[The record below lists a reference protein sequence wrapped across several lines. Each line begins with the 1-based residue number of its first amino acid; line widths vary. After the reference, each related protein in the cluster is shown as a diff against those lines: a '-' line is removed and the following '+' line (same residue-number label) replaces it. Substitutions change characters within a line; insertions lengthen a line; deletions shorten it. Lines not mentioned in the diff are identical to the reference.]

1 MRFTRLRLSGFK
13 SFVDPTELSIEPGL
27 TGVIGPNGCGKSN
40 LVEALRWVMGE
51 SSAGRV
57 RGDDMD
63 DVIFSGTAKR
73 PARNLAE
80 VSLIVEDVRVPPPGL
95 RGDPDQIEVTRRI
108 ERGAGSDFR
117 INGRSGRSRDV
128 RTMFADHG
136 SGPASPALVGQ
147 GAVARVIAASPK
159 ERRAL
164 LEEAA
169 GVSGLRSRRQE
180 AESRLKAADANL
192 LRLDDVLGAMD
203 GQARGLRKQ
212 ARQAERY
219 REVSARVRAAEA
231 ALWSRRALEGKE
243 RIAAARNAHAREEER
258 VHAALLDAT
267 RRSAE
272 RTAAAAEPPE
282 ARKRASDADAA
293 WREATAALERLDA
306 EERRLQDER
315 RAHQAA
321 IVQANADLEREKR
334 LSDDA
339 ADAAAR
345 LVAERDRLTLAG
357 ADESLEDEAAVEA
370 ADIASERATEAEADL
385 NRLTARV
392 AEEEARRDAAHR
404 RADELEKRAAA
415 LAARLAEETARRDD
429 LDRKIALIEAGDDAL
444 PAVLAAEETL
454 ERARVA
460 AETAERVR
468 AEAETDLARARET
481 AAEADAIRTR
491 LRVEEKALADLR
503 AADGDLFPPLVDAV
517 TVEPGWEGALAAAL
531 GEALTAPLDE
541 AAPIHWRNAP
551 APDDVPVAPDGV
563 EALRNRVAGPERAG
577 RALSRVWVA
586 PDEATGAAIADRLP
600 PGGVVVTREGAAWRW
615 DGLTVRAGGPT
626 AAAGRLRRRN
636 RLRELESEIAVAE
649 TACDRA
655 KTDLENARRD
665 AADAT
670 AADRRARDETR
681 AAMNALGAARDAL
694 ARATREAD
702 ALRARADAV
711 RETIGHLADDLTEAE
726 REATE
731 ARRNA
736 ESLPDPREAREAL
749 ADARTTLAERRGEA
763 QERRATLE
771 RLRREARARTERLET
786 VAREIRDWETRAAGA
801 RERVA
806 ELTARA
812 DAATAALEAL
822 SDAPRKLAEERD
834 EARSRV
840 AEAER
845 ARRTA
850 SDAAAIVETRLAEAD
865 RAARAAETAL
875 ADAREARAR
884 AEAGVQSAL
893 EAERTLAERVSER
906 LGCGLGEIRAVAGL
920 EGDAIPPETV
930 VAEREL
936 DRLTRERDALGPV
949 NLLAEAELADL
960 TTKLDALNAEREELI
975 SAINRLRRSVAD
987 LNREAR
993 ERLIASFS
1001 TVDANFQELFGRLF
1015 GGGKARLELVDAD
1028 DPLECGL
1035 EIHAGP
1041 PGKGF
1046 RILSLL
1052 SGGEQALTAL
1062 ALLFAVFRS
1071 NPAPVCVL
1079 DEVDA
1084 PLDEAN
1090 VARFCDLVE
1099 AVAAEGRT
1107 RFLIITH
1114 HRLTMAR
1121 VHRLYGVTMVER
1133 GVSRLVGVDLAQ
1145 AEEFV
1150 EPA

>member
-27 TGVIGPNGCGKSN
+27 TGIIGPNGCGKSN

-73 PARNLAE
+73 PSRNLAE
-80 VSLIVEDVRVPPPGL
+80 VSLIVEDVRVLPPGL

-147 GAVARVIAASPK
+147 GAVARVIAAAPK

-219 REVSARVRAAEA
+219 REISARIRAAEA
-231 ALWSRRALEGKE
+231 ALWSRRALEVEE
-243 RIAAARNAHAREEER
+243 RIAAARNAHAGEENR
-258 VHAALLDAT
+258 VHAALLEAT

-272 RTAAAAEPPE
+272 RTAAAALPPE
-282 ARKRASDADAA
+282 ARKRAADADAA
-293 WREATAALERLDA
+293 WREATAALDRLDA
-306 EERRLQDER
+306 SERRLLDETR
-315 RAHQAA
+315 THQAA
-321 IVQANADLEREKR
+321 IAQANADLEREKR

-339 ADAAAR
+339 GDASAR
-345 LVAERDRLTLAG
+345 LIAECERLTRAG
-357 ADESLEDEAAVEA
+357 ADEGFEDEAAAEA
-370 ADIASERATEAEADL
+370 AEIATDRATEAEADL

-392 AEEEARRDAAHR
+392 AEEEARRDAARR
-404 RADELEKRAAA
+404 RADELEKRAAT
-415 LAARLAEETARRDD
+415 LAARLVEETARRDRI
-429 LDRKIALIEAGDDAL
+429 DREIAVIEAADDAL
-444 PAVLAAEETL
+444 PAVHAAEEAL
-454 ERARVA
+454 ERARDA
-460 AETAERVR
+460 AETAERAR
-468 AEAETDLARARET
+468 AEAEARLAGTRET
-481 AAEADAIRTR
+481 AADADAIRTR

-503 AADGDLFPPLVDAV
+503 VADGDLFPPLVDAV

-541 AAPIHWRNAP
+541 AAPVHWRALS
-551 APDDVPVAPDGV
+551 ATDDVPATPDGI
-563 EALRNRVAGPERAG
+563 EALTVRVAGPERAG

-586 PDEATGAAIADRLP
+586 PDETTGAAVADRLP
-600 PGGVVVTREGAAWRW
+600 PGGIVVTREGAAWRW
-615 DGLTVRAGGPT
+615 DGLTVRAGAPT

-636 RLRELESEIAVAE
+636 RLRELEGEIVAADA
-649 TACDRA
+649 ACDRA
-655 KTDLENARRD
+655 RTELENARRET
-665 AADAT
+665 ADAT
-670 AADRRARDETR
+670 DADRRAREETR
-681 AAMNALGAARDAL
+681 STLNALGAAREAL

-702 ALRARADAV
+702 ALRARAEAA
-711 RETIGHLADDLTEAE
+711 RESALRLADDLADAE

-731 ARRNA
+731 ARLTA
-736 ESLPDPREAREAL
+736 TAFPDPREAREAL
-749 ADARTTLAERRGEA
+749 GEARTTLAERRGEA
-763 QERRATLE
+763 TERRANLE
-771 RLRREARARTERLET
+771 RLRREARARAERLDAI
-786 VAREIRDWETRAAGA
+786 ARELRDWETRAAGA
-801 RERVA
+801 RGRVA

-812 DAATAALEAL
+812 EAATAALDAL
-822 SDAPRKLAEERD
+822 SDAPLRLAGERN
-834 EARSRV
+834 EARDRV

-845 ARRTA
+845 ARRDA

-865 RAARAAETAL
+865 RAARAAEAAL

-893 EAERTLAERVSER
+893 EAERTLAERVVER
-906 LGCGLGEIRAVAGL
+906 LSCGLGEIRAVAGL
-920 EGDAIPPETV
+920 ERGAVPPEAA
-930 VAEREL
+930 VAERDL

-960 TTKLDALNAEREELI
+960 TTKLDALNAEREELV

-1001 TVDANFQELFGRLF
+1001 TVDANFQELFTRLF

-1041 PGKGF
+1041 PGKGY

-1099 AVAAEGRT
+1099 AVAAEGGT

-1121 VHRLYGVTMVER
+1121 VHRLFGVTMVER
-1133 GVSRLVGVDLAQ
+1133 GVSRLVGVDLAR
-1145 AEEFV
+1145 AEEMV